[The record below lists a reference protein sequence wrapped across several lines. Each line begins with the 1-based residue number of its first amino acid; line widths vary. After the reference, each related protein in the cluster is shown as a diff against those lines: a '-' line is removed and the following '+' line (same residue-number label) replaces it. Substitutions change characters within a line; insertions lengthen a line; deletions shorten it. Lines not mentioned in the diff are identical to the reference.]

1 MFTFGIVCLVYII
14 SVAYKCHFLY
24 QSFIYFCLYRILRHG
39 LEVTEMA
46 VSELPGNPVSVWTA
60 RTNVLAEFD
69 AYIIVSFINATLV
82 LSIGETVEEVSTDS
96 GFLGTTPTI
105 NSRGYT
111 CTVVT
116 FFLAILLHYM
126 LGEPLIHLYSGLSF

>member
-82 LSIGETVEEVSTDS
+82 LSIGETVEEVTDS

-105 NSRGYT
+105 N
-111 CTVVT
+111 CCQ
-116 FFLAILLHYM
+116 
-126 LGEPLIHLYSGLSF
+126 LGEDTLVQVCLWESITIMITENVI